1 MSTIIERLARACA
14 IGGLVAGSWALVMI
28 AMPFVGPPGR
38 QVAVV
43 GEPADA
49 VRAILAAGGSIVEVR
64 GRAVLARSAA
74 PGFVAAL
81 YREGAGLVIEGRIGA
96 GCFGST
102 AAAKD
107 GA

>member
-1 MSTIIERLARACA
+1 MSTIIERLARASA
-14 IGGLVAGSWALVMI
+14 MTGLVAGSWALVMI
-28 AMPFVGPPGR
+28 AMPFVGPAGR

-43 GEPADA
+43 GDSGDA
-49 VRAILAAGGSIVEVR
+49 VRAVLAAGGAVVEVR
-64 GRAVLARSAA
+64 GRAVLARSEA

-96 GCFGST
+96 GCFGS
-102 AAAKD
+102 AAVKA